1 MLQAS
6 GDRIRERFPWTA
18 ATTVV
23 DGTVDRTGHAE
34 ENMTSFRVTA
44 TIHSHVDSVCRKD
57 ERVSDESHLSRV
69 PRTQSVTEV
78 NQEDCPTREPN
89 TGIEL
94 PPVECTRVD
103 EGELVHI
110 TPITPITTDNRPIP
124 PKPSDRRLTV
134 NGTLSA
140 ISGKGNVGDNEP
152 VTPRRLYSTV
162 LQTP

>member
-1 MLQAS
+1 
-6 GDRIRERFPWTA
+6 
-18 ATTVV
+18 
-23 DGTVDRTGHAE
+23 
-34 ENMTSFRVTA
+34 MTSFGVTV
-44 TIHSHVDSVCRKD
+44 TIHSHVGSVCRKD

-78 NQEDCPTREPN
+78 NQVYAPHCEPNTGIDLRPAVCTRVDEDANPEDCPIHEPN

-110 TPITPITTDNRPIP
+110 TPITAITTDNRPISP
-124 PKPSDRRLTV
+124 TPSDKRLTV

-140 ISGKGNVGDNEP
+140 ISGKGNVGYNEP

-162 LQTP
+162 LQTL